1 MAKISNLDK
10 STHSKSETK
19 KWGGGKPILRTVTL
33 SNNEGF
39 MTSRAL
45 VPGRQ
50 APHHVDDF

>member
-39 MTSRAL
+39 MNKQGIGA
-45 VPGRQ
+45 G
-50 APHHVDDF
+50 